1 VDAQKFAEM
10 PLRPWIAPA
19 LGAGLLVAGLA
30 MIAGLS
36 SKYGPFVF
44 VAVVAVILTVG
55 HYRTK
60 PAAGGASPPSDDT
73 RRPVGN

>member
-1 VDAQKFAEM
+1 VDAKKFAAM

-19 LGAGLLVAGLA
+19 LGAGLLIAGLA

-36 SKYGPFVF
+36 SRYGPFVF
-44 VAVVAVILTVG
+44 IAVVTVILSIG
-55 HYRTK
+55 HVRTK
-60 PAAGGASPPSDDT
+60 PVADPTAPTSDDA